1 MGVRPIPA
9 HSWHTGSGDRYE
21 ELSTKLPTNLQSGP
35 RASLGG
41 FTGFDLPIDK
51 KNFRIVL

>member
-1 MGVRPIPA
+1 MGIRPVAA
-9 HSWHTGSGDRYE
+9 HSWHTGAGDRFE
-21 ELSTKLPTNLQSGP
+21 ELSVKLPPNLLSGP

-51 KNFRIVL
+51 KNFRIIL